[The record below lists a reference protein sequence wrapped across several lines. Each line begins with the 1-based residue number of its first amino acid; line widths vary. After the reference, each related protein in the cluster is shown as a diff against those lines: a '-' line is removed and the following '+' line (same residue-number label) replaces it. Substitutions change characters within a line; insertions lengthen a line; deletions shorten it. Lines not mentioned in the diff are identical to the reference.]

1 MSGHSVSPSLETG
14 SSLKKSFLSK
24 SAKHSALGLI
34 MVLPSFMLLLF
45 MIVVP
50 IITSIQESLTGNDG
64 TFTWDN
70 YRYLFTDPA
79 MSRNIWYTLQI
90 TAVSS
95 IMVLVIAYLLAIFLR
110 FSTGRLA
117 KWIERLYYIPMFIPS
132 VIATYGIMNMYGN
145 HGWLARIMML
155 FTDAPFMRILFDY
168 KGLLLANL
176 WFNIPFATMLLSS
189 ALSGIPSA
197 VIESAKDVG
206 AGKIQVFARIIFPL
220 SIKSVLVAATFVVMG
235 IIGSFTAPFLIGPN
249 APQVLG
255 VAMQQQF
262 SVYFETGIASACA
275 VFMFAIC
282 SLVGYFYIR
291 SMMKEE
297 S

>member
-1 MSGHSVSPSLETG
+1 MSGQTLTPSLETG
-14 SSLKKSFLSK
+14 KSLKTSLFGRGAKSSV
-24 SAKHSALGLI
+24 LGLV

-50 IITSIQESLTGNDG
+50 IFTSIQESLTGNDG
-64 TFTWDN
+64 QFTWDN
-70 YRYLFTDPA
+70 YKYLFTDPA
-79 MSRNIWYTLQI
+79 MSKNILYTIQL

-95 IMVLVIAYLLAIFLR
+95 IMVLVIAYMLAIFLR

-145 HGWLARIMML
+145 HGWLARILLL
-155 FTDAPFMRILFDY
+155 FTDAQFVKVIYDY

-189 ALSGIPSA
+189 ALSGIPNA

-206 AGKIQVFARIIFPL
+206 AGKIQVFFRIIFPL
-220 SIKSVLVAATFVVMG
+220 SFKSMLVAATFVVMG

-275 VFMFAIC
+275 VFMFAVC

-291 SMMKEE
+291 NMMKEE
-297 S
+297 R

>member
-1 MSGHSVSPSLETG
+1 MSGQSLSPSLERGTPQ
-14 SSLKKSFLSK
+14 KKTLFSRGAK
-24 SAKHSALGLI
+24 SSALGLGL
-34 MVLPSFMLLLF
+34 VLPSFLLLLF

-50 IITSIQESLTGNDG
+50 IFTSIQESLTGSNG
-64 TFTWDN
+64 FTWDN
-70 YRYLFTDPA
+70 YKFLFTDIA
-79 MSRNIWYTLQI
+79 MRRNIIFTLQL

-95 IMVLVIAYLLAIFLR
+95 IMVLVIAYMLAVFLR
-110 FSTGRLA
+110 FSSGRVV
-117 KWIERLYYIPMFIPS
+117 KWIQSLYYIPMFIPS
-132 VIATYGIMNMYGN
+132 VIATYGIMNLYGN
-145 HGWLARIMML
+145 HGWLARILML
-155 FTDAPFMRILFDY
+155 FTDAPFARIIFDS
-168 KGLLLANL
+168 KGLILANL

-189 ALSGIPSA
+189 ALSGIPNA

-206 AGKIQVFARIIFPL
+206 AGKIQVFFRIIFPL
-220 SIKSVLVAATFVVMG
+220 SFKSMLVAATFVVMG

-275 VFMFAIC
+275 VFMFGIC

-291 SMMKEE
+291 NMMKEE
-297 S
+297 M